1 MATGG
6 TSRKAKL
13 LVVGSSGQLA
23 RSLMDA
29 APRYSGYHVV
39 FMGRPALDLLDPSSL
54 SHALDAVRPDWVI
67 NAAAYTAVD
76 RAESEPDLA
85 FAVNRNGAG
94 DLAAAAARH
103 SVPLIH
109 LSTDYVFDGTKSGA
123 YTEADKPNPVS
134 VYGRSKLD
142 GEERVA
148 SSNPRHLIFRT
159 SWVYSEYGS
168 NFVKT
173 MLRLASERP
182 ELKVVADQYGNPT
195 YAGDLALAIF
205 DLIGRVGNAEPN
217 AAAWGIYHATG
228 RGTTNWH
235 GLAERIIEESTCCG
249 GLSVLV
255 RPITTADFPTAARR
269 PTNSALDC
277 GKLEATFGARMPA
290 WPESVKRCVGKLCEV
305 NP

>member
-1 MATGG
+1 MATGD

-13 LVVGSSGQLA
+13 LVVGGSGQLA

-29 APRYSGYHVV
+29 APRYPGYDVV
-39 FMGRPALDLLDPSSL
+39 FMGRPALDLLDPSSV
-54 SHALDAVRPDWVI
+54 SHSLDAVRPDWVI

-76 RAESEPDLA
+76 RAEGDPDRA

-103 SVPLIH
+103 GAPLIH
-109 LSTDYVFDGTKSGA
+109 ISTDYVFNGTKPGA

-134 VYGRSKLD
+134 VYGRSKLE

-148 SSNPRHLIFRT
+148 SANPRHLILRT
-159 SWVYSEYGS
+159 SWVYSEHGS

-195 YAGDLALAIF
+195 CAGDLARAIF
-205 DLIGRVGNAEPN
+205 DLIGGVVNTEPN
-217 AAAWGIYHATG
+217 AVAWGVYHATG
-228 RGTTNWH
+228 HGTTNWH
-235 GLAERIIEESTCCG
+235 GLAERIVQESTYCG
-249 GLSVLV
+249 RPSVPV

-269 PTNSALDC
+269 PANSILDC
-277 GKLEATFGARMPA
+277 GKLESTFGVRLPA
-290 WPESVKRCVGKLCEV
+290 WRESVNRCVRKLCEAQ
-305 NP
+305 P